1 MKIGFQQTVLQLQHT
16 SSETISK
23 HELLD
28 KWRTDSPDN
37 ERAERNIIYDSIM
50 NAECTGTL
58 LIEGRNV
65 TSIPVLPDNISELKL
80 NRCIRLK
87 SIPPLPDRL
96 KVLSLRSCHE
106 LTLPPLPDGLQELSL
121 LSCDKIES
129 IDLLP
134 SGLKNLSLMA
144 CSKLTSI
151 LYLPDGLESLTLD
164 SCYELKSIPLL
175 PYNLKTLSISE
186 NRDIKLSQFPRAL
199 ESLTVDMHAY
209 NKDSSFP
216 ALPYQLSSFS
226 ASYGKVVP
234 SLPPQLSSL
243 SLQHFSEIVCTTL
256 PDSLEKLDLQS
267 CPFSPLMEMLPGGL
281 KELSITNLKTG
292 PDTVIDHLLPKNL
305 KNLSLCFCEN
315 IKLPAKLPAS
325 LSSISLSSM
334 DTITWEIQ
342 PYELPNGID
351 IKIDGYVKLNPNI
364 LTRND
369 ITFYDL
375 PAGEASIFQPGDIVY
390 GLNKERNRVI
400 TLVESI
406 YNLSR
411 KDIITQNTLTDA
423 VWRGMDGPV
432 FSKDEVIAERLNDV
446 QRGISFRDFLL
457 QHPRYNITDSKFSDL
472 SNEDM
477 WMKTS
482 KAGLEF
488 QTKLRDRRVIFL
500 ADCLIDTVSEI
511 VAKKGKYGNAI
522 TAHELRWVYR
532 NRNDDQV
539 KNNVKFFLKGQ
550 AISHEDVFTKPG
562 WEQYTPKNSLG

>member
-1 MKIGFQQTVLQLQHT
+1 MKIGFQPTALQFQHT
-16 SSETISK
+16 NNETISK
-23 HELLD
+23 YELLD
-28 KWRTDSPDN
+28 KWRAESPDN
-37 ERAERNIIYDSIM
+37 ERTERNIIFDNIM
-50 NAECTGTL
+50 NAQSTGIL
-58 LIEGRNV
+58 HIEGRYV
-65 TSIPVLPDNISELKL
+65 TSIPVLPDNIFELKL
-80 NRCIRLK
+80 NGCFRLE
-87 SIPPLPDRL
+87 SIPPLPDGL

-106 LTLPPLPDGLQELSL
+106 LNLPPLPDELQELSL
-121 LSCDKIES
+121 LSFDKIES

-134 SGLKNLSLMA
+134 GGLKNLSLIA
-144 CSKLTSI
+144 CRKLASI

-175 PYNLKTLSISE
+175 SDNLKTLSISE
-186 NRDIKLSQFPRAL
+186 NRDIKLSQFPRGL
-199 ESLTVDMHAY
+199 ESLAIDMHAY
-209 NKDSSFP
+209 NNDSSFP

-243 SLQHFSEIVCTTL
+243 SLQHFSEILCTTL

-281 KELSITNLKTG
+281 KELNITNLKTG

-305 KNLSLCFCEN
+305 KSLSLCFCEN

-342 PYELPNGID
+342 PYELPKGID
-351 IKIDGYVKLNPNI
+351 IKTDGYVKLNPDI

-390 GLNKERNRVI
+390 GLNKERKRVI
-400 TLVESI
+400 ELVESV
-406 YNLSR
+406 YNLSQ
-411 KDIITQNTLTDA
+411 KDIIIQNTLTDA

-446 QRGISFRDFLL
+446 QRGISFRDFLS

-472 SNEDM
+472 SNEDL

-500 ADCLIDTVSEI
+500 ADCLVDTVSEI
-511 VAKKGKYGNAI
+511 AAKKGKYGNAI

-562 WEQYTPKNSLG
+562 WEQYTPKNKK